1 MIRILLDLS
10 FKPAPKTESMQLFI
24 GGLMPSCQA
33 ESGAVRTLSLMET
46 KSFQELPLKKELL
59 LVLEELKL
67 QSMSS
72 IQQAAIPAILGGAD
86 LVGLSQTGS
95 GKTISFAL
103 PILNKIELMDQSV
116 QALVLSPTRELANQ
130 LSKEFRKLGR
140 KLEGLKAVVLSGGLP
155 SREQAMALENGCH
168 VAVGT
173 PGRVLDLLKKRK
185 LNLDGLKVLVLD
197 EADKMLE
204 MGFQDEM
211 NEIFGFVPKKRQTL
225 MFSATFPEGVLG
237 LSQNLQINP
246 QKIEV
251 QEDESLALDEYLF
264 DFSEGQ
270 KIQVLMRVLK
280 TFPAKACLIFC
291 NQKKTVDEIVVSLKE
306 QKAAAEALHGDL
318 EQRQRDQVTA
328 LFRNGSLRILVA
340 TDVAARGLDIENL
353 DLVVNFDLPLSPD
366 AYVHRIGRV
375 GRMGQERGIAV
386 TLARPQDE
394 LKIFTIEKFTQRK
407 MQRPALGFKNQHG
420 LSDNESQARM
430 QTLSISGGK
439 KDRLRPGDILGA
451 LTKDLGLEPSSI
463 GKIEIFDKFSYVAI
477 ASEHFQNTFDR
488 LKDGRIK
495 GQKFQVRKK

>member
-1 MIRILLDLS
+1 
-10 FKPAPKTESMQLFI
+10 
-24 GGLMPSCQA
+24 
-33 ESGAVRTLSLMET
+33 
-46 KSFQELPLKKELL
+46 
-59 LVLEELKL
+59 
-67 QSMSS
+67 
-72 IQQAAIPAILGGAD
+72 
-86 LVGLSQTGS
+86 
-95 GKTISFAL
+95 
-103 PILNKIELMDQSV
+103 
-116 QALVLSPTRELANQ
+116 
-130 LSKEFRKLGR
+130 
-140 KLEGLKAVVLSGGLP
+140 
-155 SREQAMALENGCH
+155 
-168 VAVGT
+168 
-173 PGRVLDLLKKRK
+173 
-185 LNLDGLKVLVLD
+185 
-197 EADKMLE
+197 
-204 MGFQDEM
+204 
-211 NEIFGFVPKKRQTL
+211 
-225 MFSATFPEGVLG
+225 
-237 LSQNLQINP
+237 
-246 QKIEV
+246 
-251 QEDESLALDEYLF
+251 
-264 DFSEGQ
+264 
-270 KIQVLMRVLK
+270 MRVLK